1 MADDT
6 TNTTGTNIGWGED
19 TSTHFLE
26 LGDVYVPIRSE
37 QIATLLGLIPA
48 GSHDT
53 FAAAELGAGGG
64 KLARAVLDAFPRCAY
79 FALDG
84 SDVMRRRLRDQLAPY
99 GERATVD
106 AFTLQE
112 SAWRA
117 ALPRPLHVVLSSL
130 VVHHLTGDEKRA
142 LYADLAGRIEP
153 GGALLIADVIEPPN
167 ARAASVFARQWDDA
181 ARRQS
186 QDLTGK
192 LDAFSRFQ
200 ADGWNFYGT
209 GEDDPIDH
217 PSRLFDQLQWL
228 RAAGFRDVDCFWM
241 HAGHAIYGGYR

>member
-1 MADDT
+1 MSDE
-6 TNTTGTNIGWGED
+6 TNATGGEIGWSEEG
-19 TSTHFLE
+19 SRHFLE
-26 LGDVYVPIRSE
+26 LGDVYVPLRSE

-48 GSHDT
+48 GANEAFT
-53 FAAAELGAGGG
+53 AAELGAGGG

-79 FALDG
+79 RALDG

-112 SAWRA
+112 PAWRA
-117 ALPRPLHVVLSSL
+117 VLPQPLRVVLSSL

-153 GGALLIADVIEPPN
+153 GGAILIADVIEPSN
-167 ARAASVFARQWDDA
+167 QRAAAVFARQWDDA

-186 QDLTGK
+186 RERTGN
-192 LDAFSRFQ
+192 LAAFERFQ
-200 ADGWNFYGT
+200 ADGWNFYAT

-228 RAAGFRDVDCFWM
+228 REAGFRDVDCFWM